1 MNTDNNTDTR
11 KTFTRQPSTL
21 HNTVFGA
28 IGRAIKNVADP
39 AKKSEVKKMLTK
51 VPMIQLVR
59 SICVDRTS
67 STGGFSPVAEALVV
81 FNGKINRIERFV
93 EVLCPR
99 AGDGV
104 GLLWFTAYHNK
115 APMFAQPMRD
125 PAHWFHAVH
134 LDSWK
139 LGQSKEAKFMLL
151 RVHSKDARV
160 PAQVE
165 LIDFDVPETPEMFK
179 RTRTTMRNLDILPN
193 GEGIFF
199 MPPLRVRQQADA
211 ESEGTEKASHTI
223 VESQAW
229 NQSIL
234 DHLNAFGGVS
244 LQNDYY
250 SPQAELARLYAT
262 GVIENEE
269 QKTEVE
275 EMINSHQIPWEQKIF
290 SLAEL
295 AAMGDKPEE
304 DEIGLG
310 SGNSHAS
317 AEEAFE
323 ESGPVNTLALA
334 GGEEEDEI
342 PE

>member
-1 MNTDNNTDTR
+1 MNTNASY
-11 KTFTRQPSTL
+11 RQPSKL
-21 HNTVFGA
+21 NNTVFAA
-28 IGRAIKNVADP
+28 IGRAVKGVTDP
-39 AKKSEVKKMLTK
+39 TKQQEAKKMLLQK
-51 VPMIQLVR
+51 VPMLQLVR

-93 EVLCPR
+93 EFLCPR

-125 PAHWFHAVH
+125 PSHWFHAVH

-151 RVHSKDARV
+151 RVHSRDARV

-165 LIDFDVPETPEMFK
+165 LIDFDVPSQPEMFK
-179 RTRTTMRNLDILPN
+179 RSRATMRNLDIPFN

-199 MPPLRVRQQADA
+199 MPPLRVRQQAEVESGEDA
-211 ESEGTEKASHTI
+211 KPSI

-229 NQSIL
+229 NQDIL
-234 DHLNAFGGVS
+234 DHLNAFGGTS

-250 SPQAELARLYAT
+250 SPQAELARLFAT
-262 GVIENEE
+262 GVIKNEE
-269 QKTEVE
+269 QKDEVE

-310 SGNSHAS
+310 LGNSHAS

-342 PE
+342 PA